1 MHTSDV
7 VGARVFENPWPVT
20 AAYQQPNSQQPNPP
34 STPGGSIFAS
44 YMGSQ
49 GRMVPA
55 SSQEKP
61 PPTGIGI
68 TRFAGGTFFPP
79 GPQKSYHRKNLS
91 LAFQNNSPKSH
102 ITTLVSERSPD
113 SSVKPL
119 RSTAIRRPNFF
130 EKWRAGQQQDNPA
143 DINNSGLGNTG
154 IRDDS
159 DSDPSDEDGGV
170 ALASDLAVY
179 MQGPGE
185 IKDPLHQMAHES
197 THQRSEAQ
205 ESELNKLNSQK
216 VDIAGKR
223 FPGSRSSINSQMATL
238 LQAPGGLS
246 YIPGRPSIPVA
257 HINYSTPPT
266 NYPVY
271 RPSMGRER
279 EEEVEEEE
287 EIYEREARSRSA
299 HVETLRISDESGG
312 ISSSP
317 APSAKKYEDID
328 SSRYWRTPGTS
339 SVYLRS
345 TFTPP
350 PTIPPT
356 PQQKS
361 GPPRPKQQERS
372 ERQGRRAFRH
382 LRDGDIVGDE
392 ALELPKANKG
402 RLIMEKMGY
411 KAGTALGTN
420 EDRGLTEPVK
430 VEVRLGKRGLGLAK
444 QEPVFPPH
452 ESPSQ
457 VNLNQTILPQTA
469 PARVNREENTHE
481 ITRQFQQMDLIA
493 FQQTVKYSLTTPLS
507 ACQTRLRMVQILAQ
521 LDARERLNI
530 VDYNYILAVSM
541 DKVAEKQ
548 SRSGFLVDFDLVEIV
563 MMEYKMAV
571 LRADQNWGGG
581 SHGKM
586 NKARHW

>member
-1 MHTSDV
+1 ML
-7 VGARVFENPWPVT
+7 
-20 AAYQQPNSQQPNPP
+20 
-34 STPGGSIFAS
+34 
-44 YMGSQ
+44 
-49 GRMVPA
+49 A

-68 TRFAGGTFFPP
+68 TRFAGSTFFPP
-79 GPQKSYHRKNLS
+79 GPQKSYHRKNPS
-91 LAFQNNSPKSH
+91 LAFRNNSPKSH
-102 ITTLVSERSPD
+102 ITTSVSEHSPN
-113 SSVKPL
+113 SSAKPL
-119 RSTAIRRPNFF
+119 KPTAIRRPNYF
-130 EKWRAGQQQDNPA
+130 EKWRAEQDRPA
-143 DINNSGLGNTG
+143 DIDNSGLGNTE

-170 ALASDLAVY
+170 ALASNLAVY

-185 IKDPLHQMAHES
+185 IKAPLHKMAHKS
-197 THQRSEAQ
+197 THQPSNAQHQ
-205 ESELNKLNSQK
+205 ESELNKPK
-216 VDIAGKR
+216 PPKADIAGKR
-223 FPGSRSSINSQMATL
+223 FSGSGSSISSQMAIL

-246 YIPGRPSIPVA
+246 HVPHRPSIPVA
-257 HINYSTPPT
+257 HIDYSTPT

-271 RPSMGRER
+271 RPSMERKR
-279 EEEVEEEE
+279 EEGEAEEG
-287 EIYEREARSRSA
+287 EIYEHEARSRSA

-317 APSAKKYEDID
+317 TPSAKKYEDID
-328 SSRYWRTPGTS
+328 SSRYWRTPKTS

-350 PTIPPT
+350 PMTPSTT

-361 GPPRPKQQERS
+361 RLLRPEQQERS

-420 EDRGLTEPVK
+420 EDRGLIEPVR

-444 QEPVFPPH
+444 QEPVLLPH

-457 VNLNQTILPQTA
+457 ANLNQTILPQTP
-469 PARVNREENTHE
+469 PARVNREENTHT
-481 ITRQFQQMDLIA
+481 ITRQFQQIDLIA
-493 FQQTVKYSLTTPLS
+493 LQQTMKYSLTTPLS

-530 VDYNYILAVSM
+530 VDYNYILAVGM
-541 DKVAEKQ
+541 DRVAEKQ
-548 SRSGFLVDFDLVEIV
+548 SRLGFLVDFDLIQIV

-586 NKARHW
+586 NKASYW